1 MIEDLEV
8 STEEISL
15 KLFSS
20 ALDLTISRLTFH
32 HKQTAYLSF
41 KIASAMGLP
50 DSSQR
55 ELSLASLIHD
65 LGLFWGEEEDI
76 SDLQNPSA
84 PTPWRHCLVAYY
96 LLKDFPLINQ
106 TAPNVPR
113 IILYHHTRWRDV
125 QEPEKAS
132 GLRAVTEFT
141 KQELPLE
148 SFILHLSGIVSHL
161 ANPQKPILLQ
171 ANEIKEKIKELSG
184 YFFPEEVVEAFME
197 VSSKEATWLDLVSPF
212 LEEILYQ
219 MNPLPEYK
227 LNKEELISLSELF
240 CFFIDFKSHY
250 TAFHSRGVAKT
261 AEEIGKLLS
270 LPQFEIDILKIAG
283 NLHDFGKLGLSPSII
298 EKAGKLSEE
307 EFALVKEHAYLTYII
322 LNRLK
327 GFEKIRDA
335 AGFHHERLDGS
346 GYPFKLKGEEIPLHA
361 RIMAVADVFSA
372 LREKRPY
379 RPVLEMGE
387 VISIMEKDAREG
399 KLDPE
404 IVSSLISHRREID
417 AHHLDIQF
425 SSMQR
430 YQEIFLTLSSLLDRG
445 IAS

>member
-1 MIEDLEV
+1 MIEDLELSV
-8 STEEISL
+8 EEMAL
-15 KLFSS
+15 KLFSLS
-20 ALDLTISRLTFH
+20 LDLTFSRHPFH

-76 SDLQNPSA
+76 SDLLNPTA

-106 TAPNVPR
+106 YTPNVPR
-113 IILYHHTRWRDV
+113 IILYHHTKWRDV
-125 QEPEKAS
+125 QEPDKAP
-132 GLRAVTEFT
+132 GLRAVMEFT
-141 KQELPLE
+141 KQEVPLE

-161 ANPQKPILLQ
+161 ANPQKPILL
-171 ANEIKEKIKELSG
+171 EMKEKRDWIKGFSR
-184 YFFPEEVVEAFME
+184 YRIPKEVVEAFME
-197 VSSKEATWLDLVSPF
+197 VSSREATWLDLVSPF

-240 CFFIDFKSHY
+240 CSFVDFKSHY
-250 TAFHSRGVAKT
+250 TAYHSRGVAKT
-261 AEEIGKLLS
+261 AEEIGKILS
-270 LPQFEIDILKIAG
+270 LPQFEIDALKIAG
-283 NLHDFGKLGLSPSII
+283 HFHDLGKLGIPPSII
-298 EKAGKLSEE
+298 EKEGKLSEE

-346 GYPFKLKGEEIPLHA
+346 GYPFRLKGEEIPLHA
-361 RIMAVADVFSA
+361 RIMAVADVFTA

-387 VISIMEKDAREG
+387 VISIMEKDAKEG

-404 IVSSLISHRREID
+404 IVSLLISHHREID
-417 AHHLDIQF
+417 AHHLEIQF
-425 SSMQR
+425 SSMHK

>member
-1 MIEDLEV
+1 MIEDLEA
-8 STEEISL
+8 SAEEIVL

-20 ALDLTISRLTFH
+20 ALDLTIYHRALH
-32 HKQTAYLSF
+32 HKQTAYLAR

-55 ELSLASLIHD
+55 ELFLASLIHD

-84 PTPWRHCLVAYY
+84 PTPWRHCLVAYH

-106 TAPNVPR
+106 TTPNVPR
-113 IILYHHTRWRDV
+113 IILYHHTKWKDA

-132 GLRAVTEFT
+132 GLRAVMEFT
-141 KQELPLE
+141 KQEVPME

-161 ANPQKPILLQ
+161 PNPQKPILLQ

-212 LEEILYQ
+212 IEEILYQ
-219 MNPLPEYK
+219 TNPLPEYK
-227 LNKEELISLSELF
+227 LNKEEIISLSELF
-240 CFFIDFKSHY
+240 CSFVDFKSHY
-250 TAFHSRGVAKT
+250 TAYHSRGVAKT

-270 LPQFEIDILKIAG
+270 LPQIDIDMLKIAG
-283 NLHDFGKLGLSPSII
+283 HFHDLGKLGIPQSII

-346 GYPFKLKGEEIPLHA
+346 GYPFRLKGEEIPLHA

-379 RPVLEMGE
+379 RPVLEIGE
-387 VISIMEKDAREG
+387 VIRLMEKDAKEG

-404 IVSSLISHRREID
+404 IVSLLISHRREID

-430 YQEIFLTLSSLLDRG
+430 YEETFLTLSSLLDRG

>member
-1 MIEDLEV
+1 MIEDLEA
-8 STEEISL
+8 SAEEIFL
-15 KLFSS
+15 KLLSS
-20 ALDLTISRLTFH
+20 ALDLTISRFTFH

-76 SDLQNPSA
+76 SDLLNPTT

-106 TAPNVPR
+106 YVPNVPR
-113 IILYHHTRWRDV
+113 IILYHHTKWRDV
-125 QEPEKAS
+125 QEPDKAP

-141 KQELPLE
+141 KQEVPME

-161 ANPQKPILLQ
+161 ANPQKPILPQ
-171 ANEIKEKIKELSG
+171 ADEIKELSG
-184 YFFPEEVVEAFME
+184 YRIPKEVVEAFME
-197 VSSKEATWLDLVSPF
+197 VSSREATWLDLVSPF

-227 LNKEELISLSELF
+227 LNKEEIISLSELF
-240 CFFIDFKSHY
+240 CCFVDCKSHY

-270 LPQFEIDILKIAG
+270 LPQFEIDVLKIAG
-283 NLHDFGKLGLSPSII
+283 YLHDLGKLGISPSII

-307 EFALVKEHAYLTYII
+307 EFALVTEHPYLTYIT
-322 LNRLK
+322 LNSLRN
-327 GFEKIRDA
+327 FEKIRDA

-379 RPVLEMGE
+379 RPVLELGE
-387 VISIMEKDAREG
+387 VIKIMEKEAEEG

-404 IVSSLISHRREID
+404 IVTLLISHRREID
-417 AHHLDIQF
+417 AHFLDIQF

>member
-1 MIEDLEV
+1 MIEDLELSV
-8 STEEISL
+8 EEIAL

-20 ALDLTISRLTFH
+20 VLDSTFSRLTSH

-76 SDLQNPSA
+76 SGLLNPSA

-106 TAPNVPR
+106 YVPNVPR
-113 IILYHHTRWRDV
+113 IILYHHTKWKDV

-132 GLRAVTEFT
+132 GLRAVMEFT
-141 KQELPLE
+141 NQEVPME
-148 SFILHLSGIVSHL
+148 SFILHLSGIVAHL
-161 ANPQKPILLQ
+161 ANPQKPILHQ
-171 ANEIKEKIKELSG
+171 ANEIKEKIKELSE

-219 MNPLPEYK
+219 MNLLPEYK

-240 CFFIDFKSHY
+240 CSFVDFKSHY

-270 LPQFEIDILKIAG
+270 LPQIDIDMLKIAG
-283 NLHDFGKLGLSPSII
+283 HFHDLGKLGLSPSII
-298 EKAGKLSEE
+298 EKAGKLSQE

-322 LNRLK
+322 LNRLRN
-327 GFEKIRDA
+327 FEKIRDA

-387 VISIMEKDAREG
+387 VISIMEKDAKEG

-404 IVSSLISHRREID
+404 IVSLLISQRREID
-417 AHHLDIQF
+417 AYHLEIQF

-430 YQEIFLTLSSLLDRG
+430 YQETFLTLSSLLDRG

>member
-1 MIEDLEV
+1 M
-8 STEEISL
+8 
-15 KLFSS
+15 
-20 ALDLTISRLTFH
+20 
-32 HKQTAYLSF
+32 
-41 KIASAMGLP
+41 
-50 DSSQR
+50 
-55 ELSLASLIHD
+55 
-65 LGLFWGEEEDI
+65 
-76 SDLQNPSA
+76 
-84 PTPWRHCLVAYY
+84 
-96 LLKDFPLINQ
+96 
-106 TAPNVPR
+106 
-113 IILYHHTRWRDV
+113 
-125 QEPEKAS
+125 
-132 GLRAVTEFT
+132 EFT
-141 KQELPLE
+141 KQEVPME
-148 SFILHLSGIVSHL
+148 SFILHLSGIVSL
-161 ANPQKPILLQ
+161 MTNPQKPILL
-171 ANEIKEKIKELSG
+171 EMKEKRDWIKGFSG
-184 YFFPEEVVEAFME
+184 YRFPKEVVEAFME

-227 LNKEELISLSELF
+227 LNKDELISLSELF
-240 CFFIDFKSHY
+240 CCCVDCKSHY

-261 AEEIGKLLS
+261 AEEIGRLLS
-270 LPQFEIDILKIAG
+270 LPQIDIDMLKIAG
-283 NLHDFGKLGLSPSII
+283 HFHDLGKLGIPPSII

-307 EFALVKEHAYLTYII
+307 EFALVKQHPYLTYII

-404 IVSSLISHRREID
+404 IVSLLISHQQEID
-417 AHHLDIQF
+417 AHHLEIQF